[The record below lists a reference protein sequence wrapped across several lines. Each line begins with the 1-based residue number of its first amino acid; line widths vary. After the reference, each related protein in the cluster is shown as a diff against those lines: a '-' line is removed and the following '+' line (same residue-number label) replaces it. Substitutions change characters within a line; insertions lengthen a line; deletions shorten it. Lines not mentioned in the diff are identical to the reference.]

1 MTKNDQFLTKIK
13 KFLKIEY
20 DRDNLE
26 LFEFR
31 TSKSL
36 FSVIIPRDYP
46 LSMSWLYIS
55 VLARDSNPVS
65 SIYRAPQPT
74 HFQRYFKTCDIYY
87 LRDSLKCNDFLE
99 QKPR

>member
-46 LSMSWLYIS
+46 LSMS
-55 VLARDSNPVS
+55 
-65 SIYRAPQPT
+65 
-74 HFQRYFKTCDIYY
+74 
-87 LRDSLKCNDFLE
+87 
-99 QKPR
+99 